1 MTRMGKRRWR
11 KLIVLLTAL
20 ACAGTW
26 AAGQVRSMRDRSE
39 VAKMTEKMK
48 TICVGRFLVD
58 LPSQAEVS
66 LSREMMDGFD
76 IDTLDEDDATF
87 RARVAAR
94 EAEIAAL
101 GAASAAKSGD
111 GMVEARDLQVPGLVG
126 RLLVY
131 GRTRSYSM
139 EGSRRVDDEW
149 VSVEAHAHVDGVS
162 FSLTMQYA
170 DMSDADTAEAL
181 LARLRLRRQGDIPSE
196 PGFCIGRAI
205 FAEPLP
211 PHKTEHIAMHVG
223 FLDHP
228 DVALALASLPGGE
241 RDRSLL
247 ARYAAMDSETG
258 ADELLRVTKL
268 RSGKRRIN
276 GIDGEEI
283 LERVREMNFATT
295 YGFVWETQGAQGDPL
310 HPFLSLELQGGISPR
325 PSGKPVDT
333 SLHEDAVL
341 ALWDSISSSIRPRPS
356 GPPPGPS
363 GPPVPPTP
371 KLGAVAT
378 AGELCPHSGWWKC
391 REGGPGVD
399 VQGGAVQW
407 IRKGDRMPQ
416 ALLLPQ
422 QTLWQKLRGL
432 QPSIEPSQPTTWRL
446 VDKRLRP
453 RTPTLVALAPPGP
466 VDVAMRS
473 AADAAQVVALGTNV
487 RTGEVC
493 PASGWWRCGETNA
506 LDGTRWFPRGSS
518 LPAATFQVPVGVFGR
533 SAGPEVIQR
542 RSTWQLMR
550 LAEAERV
557 ALLADSGQEGQPDS
571 GLPPVGPSTL
581 A

>member
-1 MTRMGKRRWR
+1 
-11 KLIVLLTAL
+11 
-20 ACAGTW
+20 
-26 AAGQVRSMRDRSE
+26 
-39 VAKMTEKMK
+39 MTEKMK
-48 TICVGRFLVD
+48 TLCVGRFLVD
-58 LPSQAEVS
+58 VPAEAEVS
-66 LSREMMDGFD
+66 LSREMMDGFA
-76 IDTLDEDDATF
+76 IDTVEEDDATF
-87 RARVAAR
+87 RSRVAAR
-94 EAEIAAL
+94 EAEIAAQ
-101 GAASAAKSGD
+101 GVAAAAKGVG
-111 GMVEARDLQVPGLVG
+111 GMVEARDLLVPGIIG

-162 FSLTMQYA
+162 FSLSTQYA
-170 DMSDADTAEAL
+170 DVSDAHTAEAL
-181 LARLRLRRQGDIPSE
+181 LARLRLRGPSDVPSV
-196 PGFCIGRAI
+196 PGFCIGRAV

-228 DVALALASLPGGE
+228 DVALAVATLPGGD

-247 ARYAAMDSETG
+247 TRFAEMDTETS
-258 ADELLRVTKL
+258 ADELLRVTRL
-268 RSGKRRIN
+268 RNGKRNIN
-276 GIDGEEI
+276 GIDGEEV
-283 LERVREMNFATT
+283 LERVRELNFATT
-295 YGFVWETQGAQGDPL
+295 YGFMWEAQGVQGDPL
-310 HPFLSLELQGGISPR
+310 RPFLSLELQGGISPR
-325 PSGKPVDT
+325 PGGKPVDT

-341 ALWDSISSSIRPRPS
+341 ALWDRISSSIRLRPS
-356 GPPPGPS
+356 GPPPGPTE
-363 GPPVPPTP
+363 PPEPPAP
-371 KLGAVAT
+371 KLGTLAT
-378 AGELCPHSGWWKC
+378 AGETCPQSGWWKC

-432 QPSIEPSQPTTWRL
+432 QPSIEPLQPTTWRL

-453 RTPTLVALAPPGP
+453 RAPTVVALAPPGP
-466 VDVAMRS
+466 VSIVTDGT
-473 AADAAQVVALGTNV
+473 ADPVQTLALGTNV
-487 RTGEVC
+487 RTGELC
-493 PASGWWRCGETNA
+493 PASGWWRCGETHA
-506 LDGTRWFPRGSS
+506 LDGTRWFPRGST
-518 LPAATFQVPVGVFGR
+518 LPPATFQVPVGIFGR

-557 ALLADSGQEGQPDS
+557 ALVADSGAEEQGGASSPS
-571 GLPPVGPSTL
+571 VGPSTL

>member
-1 MTRMGKRRWR
+1 
-11 KLIVLLTAL
+11 
-20 ACAGTW
+20 
-26 AAGQVRSMRDRSE
+26 
-39 VAKMTEKMK
+39 MTEQMK

-58 LPSQAEVS
+58 VPSQAEVS

-76 IDTLDEDDATF
+76 IDTVEEDEATF

-94 EAEIAAL
+94 EAEIAAQ
-101 GAASAAKSGD
+101 GVTSVPKSAG
-111 GMVEARDLQVPGLVG
+111 GMVEARDLQVPGMVG
-126 RLLVY
+126 RLFVH

-149 VSVEAHAHVDGVS
+149 VSVEAHAHVNGVS
-162 FSLTMQYA
+162 FSLSMKYA
-170 DMSDADTAEAL
+170 DMSDAHTAEAL
-181 LARLRLRRQGDIPSE
+181 LARLRLRGHSEIPTV
-196 PGFCIGRAI
+196 PGFCIGRAV

-228 DVALALASLPGGE
+228 DVALALASLPGGDRE
-241 RDRSLL
+241 RSLL
-247 ARYAAMDSETG
+247 TRFAEMDTESG

-268 RSGKRRIN
+268 RSGKRSIN
-276 GIDGEEI
+276 GIDGEEV
-283 LERVREMNFATT
+283 LERIRELNFVTT
-295 YGFVWETQGAQGDPL
+295 YGFMWEAQGITGDL
-310 HPFLSLELQGGISPR
+310 HHPFLSLELQGGINPR
-325 PSGKPVDT
+325 PSGRPIDT

-341 ALWDSISSSIRPRPS
+341 ALWDRISSSIRLRPS
-356 GPPPGPS
+356 GPPPSSAESPQ
-363 GPPVPPTP
+363 PLTPT
-371 KLGAVAT
+371 LGALAT
-378 AGELCPHSGWWKC
+378 AGELCPQSGWWKC

-407 IRKGDRMPQ
+407 IRKDDRMPQ
-416 ALLLPQ
+416 ALLLPR

-466 VDVAMRS
+466 VAVA
-473 AADAAQVVALGTNV
+473 AEGEAGPAHAVALGTNV

-493 PASGWWRCGETNA
+493 PTSGWWRCGEVHA
-506 LDGTRWFPRGSS
+506 LDGTRWFPRGSTF
-518 LPAATFQVPVGVFGR
+518 PAATFQVPVGMFGR

-550 LAEAERV
+550 IAEAERV
-557 ALLADSGQEGQPDS
+557 ALLADSGQKAQGGAAPA
-571 GLPPVGPSTL
+571 PAGPSTL